1 MRRSE
6 TIHNTAQS
14 SSVYTFLSYII
25 IIVYYAKWQHRQK
38 YNYIH
43 KIQNEA
49 IIGPNTNII
58 VEMPSNCMKGAMV
71 YTLYVYKR

>member
-49 IIGPNTNII
+49 II
-58 VEMPSNCMKGAMV
+58 V
-71 YTLYVYKR
+71 